1 MKLPKLLLWCGIAYA
16 VLLLLVRGVFPS
28 NSAPS
33 LFLVGIPLIVV
44 AAIIVRDL
52 SRRSTNPIVTRR
64 ILNPSTFAEDPV
76 AFMSGQIRIASNAT
90 DSYFETVV
98 RARLKELL
106 ITKVTLKTGIDRDN
120 VRRKLSDPTQARVIL
135 GNDELYIALYGPI
148 PTGWNRIC
156 MIEKA
161 LDLIGAW

>member
-1 MKLPKLLLWCGIAYA
+1 MKLPKLLFWSVIAYT
-16 VLLLLVRGVFPS
+16 VLLLLVRGALPS

-33 LFLVGIPLIVV
+33 LFFVGIPLIVI

-52 SRRSTNPIVTRR
+52 SGRSTNPTITRR
-64 ILNPSTFAEDPV
+64 ISNPSTIAEDPV
-76 AFMSGQIRIASNAT
+76 AFLSGQIRIASDAT

-106 ITKVTLKTGIDRDN
+106 ITKVALETGIEKDN
-120 VRRKLSDPTQARVIL
+120 VRRKLSDPARGRVIL
-135 GNDELYIALYGPI
+135 GNDELYNALYGPI
-148 PTGWNRIC
+148 PTGWNRIS

-161 LDLIGAW
+161 LDWIGAW